1 MKRIALTFALVL
13 TLFICLYLAIFHAG
27 LGMAVLD
34 LMVDIQRGTI
44 TSSTIRII
52 NVIAVSAMMIL
63 FGGLGWRLAK
73 KKRRNRFLWTA
84 LCVIFNL
91 WAFIALCLLSAKPG
105 SDEQGGRSGNAGKT
119 AMNGGNSL
127 VPPPTDGIASLT
139 NSRGKTDALQ

>member
-1 MKRIALTFALVL
+1 MGRYKMKKIPLTFVLVL
-13 TLFICLYLAIFHAG
+13 TLIICLYLAIFHAG
-27 LGMAVLD
+27 LGRAVLD
-34 LMVDIQRGTI
+34 LIGDIQRGTI

-52 NVIAVSAMMIL
+52 NIVAVSAMMIL

-105 SDEQGGRSGNAGKT
+105 NDEQAGCSKNARET
-119 AMNGGNSL
+119 
-127 VPPPTDGIASLT
+127 VT
-139 NSRGKTDALQ
+139 